1 MRRMLLT
8 FGVAALAAWLGL
20 SPAQAQETKDAKPF
34 LEKKG
39 ELTENTPR
47 DPLRKKNYAE
57 VFEFKMEEGKG
68 YRIDLESKDFDAWL
82 RLENPDG
89 KNVAFDDDGGE
100 GTNSRIVFKAPKEGT
115 YKIFASALEPDKGG
129 EFLLRVSAASK
140 SDMLASRT
148 RELFRL
154 PAAEQ
159 AEVVKEVKE
168 LVQSKGKDLKVA
180 DLRMGMTVG
189 MALEQTGSP
198 AAADFYRT
206 LSKSFAQAE
215 DKKIAAY
222 AKTLEGVVRRVE
234 LPGKTMEVKGVSI
247 EGKKFDWDA
256 YRGKVV
262 LVDFWATWC
271 GPCRAEFPNMKKMHE
286 GYKGKGF
293 EIVGISL
300 DQDRE
305 ALENFQEKNKLPWLT
320 LHDKDTKKNEMA
332 EYYGVNSIPLAILVD
347 KEGKVLSLRA
357 RGAELRR
364 LLEAQL
370 GPIEEPKEEKK
381 EEAK

>member
-1 MRRMLLT
+1 MMRRLLLT
-8 FGVAALAAWLGL
+8 FGVAALAAWLGV
-20 SPAQAQETKDAKPF
+20 SPVAAQESKAL

-39 ELTENTPR
+39 ELTEKTER

-68 YRIDLESKDFDAWL
+68 YRIDLQSQDFDAWL

-89 KNVAFDDDGGE
+89 KNVAVDDDGGG
-100 GTNSRIVFKAPKEGT
+100 GTDARIVFKAPKEGT
-115 YKIFASALEPDKGG
+115 YKIFASALEPDKTGA
-129 EFLLRVSAASK
+129 FTLRVTEASK
-140 SDMLASRT
+140 QDLLAFRA

-154 PAAEQ
+154 PPKEQ
-159 AEVVKEVKE
+159 AEVIQEVKD
-168 LVQSKGKDLKVA
+168 LVQSKGKALKLSDVQ
-180 DLRMGMTVG
+180 LGMSVG
-189 MALEQTGSP
+189 QVLEMTGSP
-198 AAADFYRT
+198 TAAEYYKTMSKAFAGADDQKVAAI
-206 LSKSFAQAE
+206 SKR
-215 DKKIAAY
+215 
-222 AKTLEGVVRRVE
+222 LEGVVRRMD
-234 LPGKTMEVKGVSI
+234 LPGKAMELKGVTL

-271 GPCRAEFPNMKKMHE
+271 GPCRAEFPNMTKMYE

-293 EIVGISL
+293 EIVGISV

-305 ALENFQEKNKLPWLT
+305 ALEKFQEKNKLPWLT
-320 LHDKDTKKNEMA
+320 LHDKDTKRNEMA
-332 EYYGVNSIPLAILVD
+332 EYYGVNAIPLAILVD
-347 KEGKVLSLRA
+347 KEGKVISLRA

-370 GPIEEPKEEKK
+370 GPLPEPKEEKK
-381 EEAK
+381 TDAN